1 MANKIAIVTDSTAY
15 IPEALNRQYNIHVVP
30 QVLIWNVCG
39 TVGDNRNFI
48 RHD

>member
-30 QVLIWNVCG
+30 QVLIWEQK
-39 TVGDNRNFI
+39 TYRDNESKLLVK
-48 RHD
+48 